1 MADHDILRVNNVS
14 KNFGGLEALS
24 EVSFRVKQGEFFG
37 LIGPNGAGKS
47 VMVNLISGMYKPSK
61 GNVEFDGKL
70 ITGMRPDRIIRKGLS
85 RTFQH
90 STLFF
95 DLTVRQNIMM
105 GVREIGDIGLAQ
117 AILQSAGAQA
127 KNKAIAERAQ
137 EVMELL
143 ELGDQAEEKAANLP
157 YGLQKVVAI
166 GIAIAPRPKVLIL
179 DEPLTGLVAA
189 EVNQVMHHIAGLN
202 RQGMTIFI
210 IEHNMRA
217 VMSYCGRIMV
227 LSFGNKIAEGTPSE
241 IQKDPEV
248 IKSYLGK

>member
-1 MADHDILRVNNVS
+1 MDDREILRVSEVG
-14 KNFGGLEALS
+14 KNFGGLEALT
-24 EVSFRVKQGEFFG
+24 EVSFAVETGEFFG

-47 VMVNLISGMYKPSK
+47 VMVNLISGMYRPSR
-61 GNVEFDGKL
+61 GQITFDGQL
-70 ITGMRPDRIIRKGLS
+70 ITGLRPDRIIKMGLS

-105 GVREIGDIGLAQ
+105 GVRELAGVGLLES
-117 AILQSAGAQA
+117 IMRTAGARA
-127 KNKAIAERAQ
+127 KDRDIEARAQ
-137 EVMELL
+137 EVMETLDL
-143 ELGDQAEEKAANLP
+143 SGQAEEKAANLP

-166 GIAIAPRPKVLIL
+166 GIAIAPRPKVLVL

-189 EVNQVMHHIAGLN
+189 EVDQVMGHIAALN

-217 VMSYCGRIMV
+217 MMHHCGRMMV
-227 LSFGNKIAEGTPSE
+227 LSFGNKIAEGAPSE
-241 IQKDPEV
+241 IQKNPEV
-248 IKSYLGK
+248 IKSYLGE